1 MHRGFGNMPFGMMSA
16 WNWILPT
23 ILIVIIGIAVYM
35 IFKNKKESNY
45 TESNSALDILDE
57 RYAKGE
63 IEEEEYN
70 KRKKNIRAS
79 K

>member
-1 MHRGFGNMPFGMMSA
+1 MHRSFGNMGSGMFFT
-16 WNWILPT
+16 WIIPV

-35 IFKNKKESNY
+35 IVNNKNVNNRNR
-45 TESNSALDILDE
+45 SNSALNILNE

-63 IEEEEYN
+63 IDEEEYN
-70 KRKKNIRAS
+70 KKKKDLNTL

>member
-1 MHRGFGNMPFGMMSA
+1 MHNRFGSIPFGMMGG

-45 TESNSALDILDE
+45 TKSNSALDILDE

-63 IEEEEYN
+63 IDEEEYN
-70 KRKKNIRAS
+70 KRKKNIRDS